1 MTVVY
6 DLPLFNMYVG
16 PTFRWHWESEAIRE
30 DHTQNILECMEDS
43 DMFIA
48 GNVCSSIASDVVPF
62 CVALLKFLVLLS
74 GCLLIEFVIF

>member
-16 PTFRWHWESEAIRE
+16 PTFRWHWDRHACRGSEAICE
-30 DHTQNILECMEDS
+30 DDTQNILECMEDC

-48 GNVCSSIASDVVPF
+48 GNVCSSIASAVKWLYVD
-62 CVALLKFLVLLS
+62 
-74 GCLLIEFVIF
+74 